1 MTPAPTQNSSRMTL
15 LGILLMVIV
24 GAAIVL
30 LVLLNRA
37 PQTSTTD
44 TGAAIIEGDAF
55 DGITRIDPPRVLA
68 DFTLIDQRGE
78 PFSLSDLRGKM
89 ALLFFGFT
97 HCPDVC
103 PLTLLEFKQ
112 VKSALGEQAKDV
124 AFVFI
129 SVDGARDT
137 PEALA
142 QYVGGFDESFIG
154 LTGDDATLTRLG
166 SDYNLYFARRAN
178 PNGSSDDY
186 IMDHTSSAFLVNQ
199 DGQLAAI
206 YAYGT
211 QSDVIAQDIQTRLA
225 NAG

>member
-1 MTPAPTQNSSRMTL
+1 MIVFGTL
-15 LGILLMVIV
+15 VMIVI
-24 GAAIVL
+24 GAAVVLLIVL
-30 LVLLNRA
+30 NRPA
-37 PQTSTTD
+37 QSTTN

-55 DGITRIDPPRVLA
+55 DGITQVEPPRALP
-68 DFTLIDQRGE
+68 DFTLTDQRGE

-112 VKSALGEQAKDV
+112 VKSALGKQAEDV

-129 SVDGARDT
+129 SIDGARDT
-137 PEALA
+137 PEVLA
-142 QYVGGFDESFIG
+142 EYVGGFDESFIG
-154 LTGDDATLTRLG
+154 LTGDDATLTRIG

-178 PNGSSDDY
+178 PSGSADDY
-186 IMDHTSSAFLVNQ
+186 IMDHTSSAFLVNRSG
-199 DGQLAAI
+199 DLTAV

-211 QSDVIAQDIQTRLA
+211 QSDVIAGDIQTRLA
-225 NAG
+225 NEQ